1 MTHHDDMTANCA
13 SGDGG
18 SLYASMY
25 PGHTLLIE
33 VSNPA
38 GVMYEIEL
46 SYSDTEKL
54 AGLISRNTAD
64 MALS

>member
-1 MTHHDDMTANCA
+1 MTANCN

-18 SLYASMY
+18 GFYASMY
-25 PGHTLLIE
+25 PNRELLIE

-46 SYSDTEKL
+46 SYSDTERL

-64 MALS
+64 MALL